1 MRKAR
6 FRIITFSLLFAGLGI
21 MIGSMYAK
29 EEKTKTIMLS
39 VTGLFYL
46 AAAVQIFVFRKKEK
60 DNSNG

>member
-1 MRKAR
+1 
-6 FRIITFSLLFAGLGI
+6 

-29 EEKTKTIMLS
+29 EERTKTIMLS
-39 VTGLFYL
+39 LTGLFYL